1 MERQTDDGQ
10 SVLCLVWDYPSV
22 SRRGSGITFYEA
34 TQRAEYLTPARTAS
48 HDATG
53 SGGRICY
60 GGGNESELR
69 AQSELGGS
77 AALVCAYAAPGFQVQ
92 PGVSSLRFESSLCRS
107 AFML

>member
-10 SVLCLVWDYPSV
+10 PVLRLVWDYPSV
-22 SRRGSGITFYEA
+22 SRRRSGITFYEA

-53 SGGRICY
+53 SGGRIRY

-69 AQSELGGS
+69 AQSEKAGS
-77 AALVCAYAAPGFQVQ
+77 ADLVCAKAAPRSLSD
-92 PGVSSLRFESSLCRS
+92 PGVSQPRSS
-107 AFML
+107 